1 MFSGI
6 GAPEL
11 MIILVLVLILFGA
24 GRLPAVFEQFGKGIR
39 AFRDAQK
46 EEPIDVTGA
55 ESVSRKEI
63 AEHDALSEAD
73 EIKAKATTRNG

>member
-24 GRLPAVFEQFGKGIR
+24 GRLPQVLEQFGRGVR

-46 EEPIDVTGA
+46 EEPIDVTRA
-55 ESVSRKEI
+55 ESVGRKEI
-63 AEHDALSEAD
+63 EHDPLSEAD
-73 EIKAKATTRNG
+73 EIKAKATSRNS

>member
-11 MIILVLVLILFGA
+11 LIVLVLVLILFGA
-24 GRLPAVFEQFGKGIR
+24 GRLPAVFEQFGRGIR

-46 EEPIDVTGA
+46 EEPIDVTRA
-55 ESVSRKEI
+55 DEVKRKELS
-63 AEHDALSEAD
+63 DDPLSEAD
-73 EIKAKATTRNG
+73 EIKHKATSRNG